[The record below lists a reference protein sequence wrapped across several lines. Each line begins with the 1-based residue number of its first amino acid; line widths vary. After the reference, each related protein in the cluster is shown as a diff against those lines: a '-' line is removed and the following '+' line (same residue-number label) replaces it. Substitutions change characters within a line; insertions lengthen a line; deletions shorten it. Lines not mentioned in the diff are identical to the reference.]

1 MAIRIQLVKNNIRQ
15 SRNCGKYLAKAVS
28 QGEVTVSDLARELKR
43 DGLSQG
49 TVEGVIIDLGRAV
62 QHALADGKTVVL
74 PRLGR
79 FSLRVES
86 DCVGEPADFD
96 IARHIRR
103 VVCRYLPAGTR
114 NHQRNG
120 TITQALAEGV
130 TVDWQKGS
138 RPQRN
143 RKGGEE

>member
-1 MAIRIQLVKNNIRQ
+1 MAIKIQLVRNNIAQ

-62 QHALADGKTVVL
+62 ERALADGKTVVL

-86 DCVGEPADFD
+86 DCVDEPCDFD
-96 IARHIRR
+96 IATNIRR
-103 VVCRYLPAGTR
+103 IVCRFLPAGTR
-114 NHQRNG
+114 HHQRNG
-120 TITQALAEGV
+120 NITQTVAEGA
-130 TVDWQKGS
+130 TVEWQKGCK
-138 RPQRN
+138 PT
-143 RKGGEE
+143 K

>member
-1 MAIRIQLVKNNIRQ
+1 MAIRIQLVRNNIAQ

-62 QHALADGKTVVL
+62 ERALADGKTVVL

-86 DCVGEPADFD
+86 DCVDEPRDFD
-96 IARHIRR
+96 IATNIRR
-103 VVCRYLPAGTR
+103 IVCRFLPAGTR
-114 NHQRNG
+114 HHQRNG
-120 TITQALAEGV
+120 NITQTVAEGA
-130 TVDWQKGS
+130 TVEWQKGCK
-138 RPQRN
+138 PA
-143 RKGGEE
+143 K